1 MVNAKK
7 SPFVGCMMFEGFG
20 SGALGD
26 LGQVGLGIAP
36 DATALLNRK
45 LLLVA
50 QPARIGGA
58 NGEELPWPRVSS
70 FTDSLP
76 IKPRARERI
85 DAKVV
90 V

>member
-1 MVNAKK
+1 MNTKE
-7 SPFVGCMMFEGFG
+7 SPFAGCMMFEGFG

-26 LGQVGLGIAP
+26 LGQVSLSVAP

-58 NGEELPWPRVSS
+58 NGEELQWPRVSS

-76 IKPRARERI
+76 LKSRARGNVG
-85 DAKVV
+85 AKVAS
-90 V
+90 